1 MTNTKKEEK
10 ALTVKEL
17 MQNDNY
23 IIPIYQR
30 NYAWGKTEIEM
41 LIDDISNA
49 IEKNLE
55 NYYIGTLVVYKK
67 DEKTFEIID
76 GQQRHTTLSL
86 IQATIQNIIRNDF
99 FKIEKSNLSYEARQ
113 ESKTFFENLYTDFDR
128 VISQNNTFTYAIKQ
142 IIEPKLNSLQNKDV
156 NKDENKDKY
165 IKWCEYFYNKVKFFR
180 VEVPKDTD
188 LHHYFE
194 TMNNRGEQLEE
205 TEVLKAKFMSN
216 LSPEEQVNFSN
227 IWDKCAD
234 MFSYNKIENKKEN
247 EFEDLTLD
255 KLLIGTK
262 SKISNSEEFQKLLT
276 KKQND
281 DKPEEPKVQSII
293 NFPNF
298 LLIVLKLLPERLN
311 VSLNE
316 KNLLK
321 EFRYFEIE
329 YKLPDSNI
337 FIKHLEKCRILFDDF
352 FIKRNFE
359 DTKPYWVLE
368 KDAKNTFTN
377 EEVKEEDDE
386 NQKTDNKSLQDKM
399 VKIQS
404 MLQSVYFSNI
414 NKNWLYEG
422 MKVILENISEKSNIE
437 IGNLLYDTLFNFA
450 KDKFIENIDN
460 NNLPKDTGLNISH
473 IVFYFTD
480 YLLWL
485 TYYEDVRGKKSEELN
500 KEDKLLTKIDN
511 VRDKFSKFHFKQNSS
526 IEHLYPQNPEKQNE
540 KITDKFLHSFGNLC
554 LVSRSANSRYSNFMP
569 DSKRKELH
577 KNNESL
583 KQLIM
588 FQSFEN
594 DKWGEDQIQSHQEEM
609 IKLLEKHYN

>member
-1 MTNTKKEEK
+1 MQNKEE
-10 ALTVKEL
+10 ALNVKQL
-17 MQNDNY
+17 LSTDNY

-30 NYAWGKTEIEM
+30 NYAWEKTEIEM

-49 IEKNLE
+49 IENKLE
-55 NYYIGTLVVYKK
+55 NYYIGTLVVFKK
-67 DEKTFEIID
+67 DENTFEIID

-86 IQATIQNIIRNDF
+86 IQATLQNIFKIQDI
-99 FKIEKSNLSYEARQ
+99 FKIEKSNLSYEAR
-113 ESKTFFENLYTDFDR
+113 EDSKAFFENLYSDFER
-128 VISQNNTFTYAIKQ
+128 VISQNNSFIYAIKQ
-142 IIEPKLNSLQNKDV
+142 IIEPKLNTIQDV
-156 NKDENKDKY
+156 NS
-165 IKWCEYFYNKVKFFR
+165 WCNFFYKNVKFFR

-205 TEVLKAKFMSN
+205 TEVLKAKFMSKLN
-216 LSPEEQVNFSN
+216 TQEQDNFSN

-234 MFSYNKIENKKEN
+234 MFSFYKKEISSSN
-247 EFEDLTLD
+247 EFELTEINA
-255 KLLIGTK
+255 LLKITK
-262 SKISNSEEFQKLLT
+262 EKISDPVKFQELLS

-298 LLIVLKLLPERLN
+298 LLIVLKLHSNQE

-321 EFRYFEIE
+321 EFGYFSNN
-329 YKLPDSNI
+329 LPNANV
-337 FIKHLEKCRILFDDF
+337 FILHLENCRIKFDEF

-359 DTKPYWVLE
+359 DNKPYWVLE
-368 KDAKNTFTN
+368 KNAKNTFTN
-377 EEVKEEDDE
+377 EEVNEDDDE
-386 NQKTDNKSLQDKM
+386 NQTTDNKSLQDKM

-414 NKNWLYEG
+414 NKNWLYKG
-422 MKVILENISEKSNIE
+422 MKVVLENNSESSNIE
-437 IGNLLYDTLFNFA
+437 IGNKLYETLFKFA
-450 KDKFIENIDN
+450 KERFEENIN
-460 NNLPKDTGLNISH
+460 HNNLPKETGLNIPH

-485 TYYEDVRGKKSEELN
+485 RYYENVRGTKREELD
-500 KEDKLLTKIDN
+500 KEDKLISKIDEI
-511 VRDKFSKFHFKQNSS
+511 RGKFLRFNFKQNSS
-526 IEHLYPQNPEKQNE
+526 IEHLYPQNPKEKMA
-540 KITDKFLHSFGNLC
+540 DKYLHCFGNLC

-569 DSKRKELH
+569 DSKKKELH
-577 KNNESL
+577 KSNESL

-588 FQSFEN
+588 FESFEN
-594 DKWGEDQIQSHQEEM
+594 GKWESLQILRHTKEIQSLIEFY
-609 IKLLEKHYN
+609 KNKN